1 MQFAWCNVTLLRY
14 HKTVSVNH
22 WICARNSKHA
32 CYCAFFL
39 LMCSKGC
46 HGGWGGEVGGLILTC
61 SKHWHTGVLNVCE
74 SASQQLAVVL
84 LSCWTGV
91 IDFVSCEW
99 FSCFTLMRVSPWCDC
114 LQWTGCSVF
123 RINTELGLSISLSP
137 MFIFCTLFWKD
148 ITLLSLICGDTGKL
162 GVFHILYLSNWD
174 IDSVCCL
181 HAHCIVL
188 CVCVSVCASVRV
200 YVCVFSVLLLAKS
213 CFSAQVVNFAV
224 GSFLGDCSIPCSV
237 VFLIFM
243 QLAMC
248 SNWRNST

>member
-1 MQFAWCNVTLLRY
+1 MYTCDLVHWECDLQSFRYWTRSVTCVTIHPSDIFDFSDCMQFTWCNVTLLQY

-46 HGGWGGEVGGLILTC
+46 HGGWGEEVGGLILTC
-61 SKHWHTGVLNVCE
+61 HKHWHTGVLNVCK

-99 FSCFTLMRVSPWCDC
+99 FSCFNLMRVLPWCDC

-137 MFIFCTLFWKD
+137 MFIFCTLFWR
-148 ITLLSLICGDTGKL
+148 TL
-162 GVFHILYLSNWD
+162 
-174 IDSVCCL
+174 
-181 HAHCIVL
+181 HC
-188 CVCVSVCASVRV
+188 
-200 YVCVFSVLLLAKS
+200 YH
-213 CFSAQVVNFAV
+213 
-224 GSFLGDCSIPCSV
+224 
-237 VFLIFM
+237 
-243 QLAMC
+243 
-248 SNWRNST
+248 